1 MINQI
6 SRIFAMKKG
15 VAIFILFLLIFSNLK
30 PIAHALNTTQAKSR
44 FALFCMVSKDG
55 KTSCPHESC
64 PIMDSNSK
72 TNEKSCDTR
81 IGCETTHHQEAS
93 LSFVNGNEVYIC
105 SKHLAENYQP
115 YFIFSLR
122 SLALS
127 IHNFNS
133 SIDKPPQ
140 NIA

>member
-1 MINQI
+1 
-6 SRIFAMKKG
+6 MKKG
-15 VAIFILFLLIFSNLK
+15 IAIFILFLLIFSNLK
-30 PIAHALNTTQAKSR
+30 PIAHALNTTQVKSR

-55 KTSCPHESC
+55 DNKTSCPHESC

-72 TNEKSCDTR
+72 AKEKSCDTK

-93 LSFVNGNEVYIC
+93 PSFVNGNEVYIPNVC
-105 SKHLAENYQP
+105 SIEDYEQSLFFNFQPLA
-115 YFIFSLR
+115 FSLR
-122 SLALS
+122 HLAL
-127 IHNFNS
+127 